1 MSLAWEIDMT
11 ETVTITSKTVTMNT
25 TTQFQNPLI
34 EELHALR
41 EQLWQQA
48 GENYATA
55 IAQAHESTQAIS
67 ATMRHIQSS
76 PRKVLGARLPA

>member
-1 MSLAWEIDMT
+1 MT
-11 ETVTITSKTVTMNT
+11 DTVSMTSKTATMKT
-25 TTQFQNPLI
+25 TNQFQNPLI
-34 EELHALR
+34 EELHAMR

-67 ATMRHIQSS
+67 ATMRHIQSP
-76 PRKVLGARLPA
+76 PRKVFGLRLAA

>member
-1 MSLAWEIDMT
+1 MT
-11 ETVTITSKTVTMNT
+11 NTLMMNSTAAANTVH
-25 TTQFQNPLI
+25 QFQNPII
-34 EELHALR
+34 EELHAVR

-67 ATMRHIQSS
+67 ATMRHIQSQ
-76 PRKVLGARLPA
+76 PRKVLGLQLAV

>member
-1 MSLAWEIDMT
+1 MT
-11 ETVTITSKTVTMNT
+11 DTLTMNST
-25 TTQFQNPLI
+25 AAANTANQFQNPII
-34 EELHALR
+34 EELHAVR

-67 ATMRHIQSS
+67 ATMRHIQSQ
-76 PRKVLGARLPA
+76 PRKVQELRLVA